1 MEKTKKEIALNL
13 IKAGLN
19 NETISK
25 ATSLSTEQIEILI
38 KKQ

>member
-19 NETISK
+19 NETISEYRPNRNPQEK
-25 ATSLSTEQIEILI
+25 TIRT
-38 KKQ
+38 

>member
-13 IKAGLN
+13 IKADLN

-25 ATSLSTEQIEILI
+25 ATSLSTHQIQKLR
-38 KKQ
+38 K